1 MMAECKSHFLGY
13 FSIGAGVALS
23 GAFIAYGL
31 LNFHSF
37 NRYVAVKG
45 LAEQSVKADK
55 AIWSMSYTV
64 NANTLK
70 EVYQKVD
77 QDQQAVKSFISQS
90 GMDVKSLQ
98 YGSISLNQNA
108 HSKDQI
114 NTSNYSAYG
123 SMTITTDKV
132 DLVQTLAQKTS
143 DLVAKGV
150 VISSSTVSYKY
161 TLLNSIKPKMLEEAT
176 QNAKTAALQFATN
189 AQTSLGSIRQ
199 ASQGAFT
206 IANQDASYGDG
217 DPYKLVRVVVST
229 EYFLR

>member
-1 MMAECKSHFLGY
+1 
-13 FSIGAGVALS
+13 
-23 GAFIAYGL
+23 
-31 LNFHSF
+31 
-37 NRYVAVKG
+37 
-45 LAEQSVKADK
+45 
-55 AIWSMSYTV
+55 
-64 NANTLK
+64 
-70 EVYQKVD
+70 
-77 QDQQAVKSFISQS
+77 
-90 GMDVKSLQ
+90 
-98 YGSISLNQNA
+98 
-108 HSKDQI
+108 
-114 NTSNYSAYG
+114 
-123 SMTITTDKV
+123 MTITTDKV

-176 QNAKTAALQFATN
+176 QNAKTAALQFAIN
-189 AQTSLGSIRQ
+189 AQTNLGSIRQ